1 MLKHSNYSVAI
12 ANETFS
18 LRLQLNFQSLYL
30 LILIAFTV
38 IKKTLP
44 IVFLQIIGKSSFIE
58 LQLFKKKITISMKP
72 PSALLQSH
80 NISKSFGSFIA
91 NDKINFNI
99 LEGEIHGLLGENGAG
114 KSTFVKM
121 VYGLLEPSMG
131 EFFWNGNPIKIPGP
145 QEARNFGIGM
155 VFQHFSLF
163 PTLTVIE
170 NIQLAL
176 SETQPLPE
184 LRKTII
190 EKSQEFGIFVDPDTY
205 IRDLSVGEQQRVEIL
220 RCLLQNPKLLIM
232 DEPTSVLTPQESQQL
247 FKILKILAKTGCS
260 VLFISHKLKEVK
272 EITQRATILRRGQVV
287 DTVISSEVSTGQLAK
302 MMVGNDPQNVKQ
314 KIEHKSNKIL
324 VKIAGLCRP
333 ANTPFS
339 TPLLDINLDVKAG
352 EIVGIAGIA
361 GNGQSELMEVLTG
374 EWRSKDSINMLDV
387 LGVDIRDY
395 SPHRRRQMGIGFMP
409 EERNGHSAVM
419 NMTLT
424 ENTLLTNHNNPEIQ
438 KNSIIENIN
447 LENLTSNIIHDYDVR
462 TPLQNPLASSLSGGN
477 LQKFVVGRELI
488 KKPRVF
494 FVAQP
499 TWGVDI
505 GATKFIRNAIIELAN
520 EGCGIIVISQDL
532 EELFELADSIS
543 VLFRGKLSERKPVKE
558 LNSQKIG
565 LLMGG
570 EDVSFISRGI

>member
-1 MLKHSNYSVAI
+1 
-12 ANETFS
+12 
-18 LRLQLNFQSLYL
+18 
-30 LILIAFTV
+30 
-38 IKKTLP
+38 
-44 IVFLQIIGKSSFIE
+44 
-58 LQLFKKKITISMKP
+58 MKLH
-72 PSALLQSH
+72 SALLQSRD
-80 NISKSFGSFIA
+80 ISKSFGSFIA
-91 NDKINFNI
+91 NDKIDFNI

-131 EFFWNGNPIKIPGP
+131 EFFWNGTSIKIRGP
-145 QEARNFGIGM
+145 KEARNFGIGM

-176 SETQPLPE
+176 SNTQSPQE

-190 EKSQEFGIFVDPDTY
+190 GKSQEFGISVDPDTY

-232 DEPTSVLTPQESQQL
+232 DEPTSVLTPQESEQL
-247 FKILKILAKTGCS
+247 FLILKKLVATGCS

-272 EITQRATILRRGQVV
+272 EITQRATILRRGRVV
-287 DTVISSEVSTGQLAK
+287 DTVTSSDVSTEQLAK
-302 MMVGNDPQNVKQ
+302 MMVGSDVQHVKP
-314 KIEHKSNKIL
+314 KIGSKSNDIL
-324 VKIAGLCRP
+324 VQISGLCRP
-333 ANTPFS
+333 ADTPFS
-339 TPLLDINLDVKAG
+339 TPLLGINLDVKAG

-374 EWRSKDSINMLDV
+374 EWRSRDSIEVLDV

-395 SPHRRRQMGIGFMP
+395 SPHKRRQMGIGFLP

-419 NMTLT
+419 DMTLT
-424 ENTLLTNHNNPEIQ
+424 ENTLLTNHNNPEVQ
-438 KNSIIENIN
+438 KHSIIQNDN
-447 LENLTSNIIHDYDVR
+447 LEKLTSNVIHDYDVR
-462 TPLQNPLASSLSGGN
+462 TPLRNPLASSLSGGN
-477 LQKFVVGRELI
+477 LQKFVVGREII
-488 KKPRVF
+488 KKPSVF

-505 GATKFIRNAIIELAN
+505 GATKFIRNALIDLAN

-543 VLFRGKLSERKPVKE
+543 VLFRGKLSSRKPVKE

-570 EDVSFISRGI
+570 EDVASLAKEHS

>member
-1 MLKHSNYSVAI
+1 
-12 ANETFS
+12 
-18 LRLQLNFQSLYL
+18 
-30 LILIAFTV
+30 
-38 IKKTLP
+38 
-44 IVFLQIIGKSSFIE
+44 
-58 LQLFKKKITISMKP
+58 MKP
-72 PSALLQSH
+72 RSALLQSH
-80 NISKSFGSFIA
+80 DISKSFGSFIA

-314 KIEHKSNKIL
+314 KIEHKSNIIL
-324 VKIAGLCRP
+324 VKISGLCRP

-374 EWRSKDSINMLDV
+374 EWRSKDSIDVLDV

>member
-1 MLKHSNYSVAI
+1 MLKHSNDSVAL

-18 LRLQLNFQSLYL
+18 LPSQLNFQSPYL
-30 LILIAFTV
+30 LILIVFTV

-72 PSALLQSH
+72 RSALLQSH
-80 NISKSFGSFIA
+80 DISKSFGSFIA

-302 MMVGNDPQNVKQ
+302 MMVGNEPQNVKQ
-314 KIEHKSNKIL
+314 KIEHKNNKIL
-324 VKIAGLCRP
+324 VKISGLCRP

-374 EWRSKDSINMLDV
+374 EWRSKDSIDVLDV

-438 KNSIIENIN
+438 KNSIIENNN

-532 EELFELADSIS
+532 EELFELADFIS

-570 EDVSFISRGI
+570 EDVSFVSRGI

>member
-1 MLKHSNYSVAI
+1 M
-12 ANETFS
+12 
-18 LRLQLNFQSLYL
+18 
-30 LILIAFTV
+30 
-38 IKKTLP
+38 IKC
-44 IVFLQIIGKSSFIE
+44 SFIE
-58 LQLFKKKITISMKP
+58 IELFKKKITKSMKP
-72 PSALLQSH
+72 HSALLESRD
-80 NISKSFGSFIA
+80 ISKSFGSFIA

-121 VYGLLEPSMG
+121 VYGLLEPTMG
-131 EFFWNGNPIKIPGP
+131 ALFWNGNPIKIRGP

-170 NIQLAL
+170 NIELAL
-176 SETQPLPE
+176 SDTQALPE

-190 EKSQEFGIFVDPDTY
+190 EKSQEFGISVDPDTY

-232 DEPTSVLTPQESQQL
+232 DEPTSVLTPQESEQL
-247 FKILKILAKTGCS
+247 FVILNKLAATGCS

-272 EITQRATILRRGQVV
+272 EITQRATILRRGRVV
-287 DTVISSEVSTGQLAK
+287 DTVTSSEVSTEQLAK
-302 MMVGNDPQNVKQ
+302 MMVGSDPQHVKP
-314 KIEHKSNKIL
+314 KIGSKSNDIL
-324 VKIAGLCRP
+324 VQISGLCRP
-333 ANTPFS
+333 ADTPFS
-339 TPLLDINLDVKAG
+339 TPLLDINLGVKAG

-374 EWRSKDSINMLDV
+374 EWRSRDSIKVLDV

-395 SPHRRRQMGIGFMP
+395 SPHRRRQMGIGFLP

-419 NMTLT
+419 GMTLT
-424 ENTLLTNHNNPEIQ
+424 ENTLLTNHNNPEVQ
-438 KNSIIENIN
+438 KHSIIQNDN
-447 LENLTSNIIHDYDVR
+447 LEKLTSNIIHDYDVR

-477 LQKFVVGRELI
+477 LQKFVVGREII
-488 KKPRVF
+488 KKPSVF

-505 GATKFIRNAIIELAN
+505 GATKFIRNALIDLAN

-532 EELFELADSIS
+532 EELFELADSIG

-570 EDVSFISRGI
+570 EDGASLAKEHS

>member
-1 MLKHSNYSVAI
+1 MLKHSNDSVAL
-12 ANETFS
+12 ANETFY
-18 LRLQLNFQSLYL
+18 LRLQLNFQLLYL
-30 LILIAFTV
+30 LILIVFTV

-324 VKIAGLCRP
+324 VKISGLCRP

-339 TPLLDINLDVKAG
+339 TPLLDIHLDVKAG

-374 EWRSKDSINMLDV
+374 EWRSKDSIDVLDV

-438 KNSIIENIN
+438 KNSIIENNN
-447 LENLTSNIIHDYDVR
+447 LGNLTSNIIHDYDVR

>member
-1 MLKHSNYSVAI
+1 MLKHSNDSVAI

-30 LILIAFTV
+30 LILIVFSV

-72 PSALLQSH
+72 RSALLQSH
-80 NISKSFGSFIA
+80 DISKSFGSFIA

-131 EFFWNGNPIKIPGP
+131 EFFWNGNPIKITGP

-324 VKIAGLCRP
+324 VKISGLCRP

-374 EWRSKDSINMLDV
+374 EWRSKDSIDVLDV

-438 KNSIIENIN
+438 KNSIIENNN

-570 EDVSFISRGI
+570 EDVGFISRGI